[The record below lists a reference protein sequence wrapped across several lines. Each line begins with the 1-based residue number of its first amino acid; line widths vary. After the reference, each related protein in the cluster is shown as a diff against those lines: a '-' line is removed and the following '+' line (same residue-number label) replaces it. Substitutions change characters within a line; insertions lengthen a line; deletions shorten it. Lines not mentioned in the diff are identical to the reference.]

1 MKRLPNPQEIR
12 MRVIRLVAVALAA
25 LLPLTGCAAGER
37 RAPVTKASYTEPR
50 PEGASALPPASPGA
64 STAGPARTCNP
75 LASLRPPSAMPTPGH
90 MPAGST
96 MQKIIERGR
105 LVVGTD
111 QSINLFSSHDPVT
124 GQIVGFDVDVA
135 REVAKA
141 LFGSGGDEH
150 LQIVAIAADE
160 RFPAIQNR
168 RVDLVTRTTTI
179 TCERLESA
187 ALSTDYYDAGQ
198 RILTSRNSNIMT
210 VRDLDNRKVCAA
222 SGTTSIDTIARV
234 APKARIIAAK
244 YWTDCL
250 VMLQQDQAEAITTD
264 DTVLYG
270 LAAQD
275 PALHVVGE
283 QFSPEPYGL
292 VMERSA
298 TDFVRFVNGV
308 LARMRADGTW
318 QKLYT
323 KWLPGPPPKPP
334 VAQYSD

>member
-1 MKRLPNPQEIR
+1 MSHPQEIR
-12 MRVIRLVAVALAA
+12 VRVSRLAALAVAV
-25 LLPLTGCAAGER
+25 LLPLTGCAAGESH
-37 RAPVTKASYTEPR
+37 APVTTASYIEPR
-50 PEGASALPPASPGA
+50 PEGASALPPASAAAATA
-64 STAGPARTCNP
+64 SPAQTCNP
-75 LASLRPPSAMPTPGH
+75 LASLRPPSVLPAPGR

-111 QSINLFSSHDPVT
+111 QSINLFSSRDPAT

-135 REVAKA
+135 REVARA
-141 LFGSGGDEH
+141 LFGADGDEH
-150 LQIVAIAADE
+150 LQIAAIAPDE
-160 RFPAIQNR
+160 LFPAIQDK
-168 RVDLVTRTTTI
+168 RVDLVAHTTTI
-179 TCERLESA
+179 TCERLALA
-187 ALSTDYYDAGQ
+187 AFSTDYYDAGQ

-210 VRDLDNRKVCAA
+210 VRDLDNRTVCAA
-222 SGTTSIDTIARV
+222 SGTTSIATIARV
-234 APKARIIAAK
+234 APTARIIAAK

-318 QKLYT
+318 QRLYT
-323 KWLPGPPPKPP
+323 KWLPGPAPKPP